1 MAIISDL
8 HIHSRF
14 SRACSNQI
22 TIKNLEKYARIKG
35 VNLLGTGDFTH
46 KKWYDEIIKETKEDE
61 NGILRTDTGFPFI
74 WQTEISLMYTQ
85 GGKGRRIH
93 FVILA
98 PNKGAVDQITE
109 ALGKKGRLDYD
120 GRPIFGFSAIELVE
134 MMQKISDKIEIIP
147 AHIWTSFFGILGS
160 KSGFNSFE
168 ECFQDKVKY
177 IHALETGMSSNPSM
191 NWRVS
196 SLDKFAIVSFS
207 DSHSFWPWRLGREAT
222 IFDCDL
228 IYENIIN
235 CIRNK
240 KGISTI
246 EVNPAYGKYHFDG
259 HRLCNVCFNPIE
271 SKQNN
276 NICPKCHKE
285 LTIGVLNRVEQLADR
300 PENYI
305 PKNAPSFKSVVP
317 LHELIGASYS
327 TKLLASK
334 TVWDVYNKLMI
345 IFKNE
350 FNILLDAKKSDLEK
364 VVPEQLAE
372 LIMLNRENK
381 LKINPGYDGTYGE
394 LIDIDKVKTKTPR
407 PQKSLS
413 EF

>member
-394 LIDIDKVKTKTPR
+394 LIDIDKVKTKNPK